1 MRASG
6 IDDCCS
12 WMFRDRSRSPL
23 EFVPTYFGRWPAE
36 DMVGW
41 VTLKTW
47 RDLIRSAL
55 DCKTDFCRPEHGRW
69 NAGDFLAW
77 EDSLELGKH
86 AGRF

>member
-6 IDDCCS
+6 VDDCGGLVIG
-12 WMFRDRSRSPL
+12 DYSRSSF
-23 EFVPTYFGRWPAE
+23 EFKPGYFCRWPAE

-47 RDLIRSAL
+47 RDFIRPAL

-77 EDSLELGKH
+77 KDSLELGKH
-86 AGRF
+86 AG